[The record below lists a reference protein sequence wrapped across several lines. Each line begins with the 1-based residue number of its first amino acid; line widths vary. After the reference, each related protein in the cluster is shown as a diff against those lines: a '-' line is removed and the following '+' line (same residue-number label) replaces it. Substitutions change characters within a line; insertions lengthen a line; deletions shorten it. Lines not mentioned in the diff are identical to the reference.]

1 MDSRRLLMVDDMHQP
16 HTHVRSD
23 RNSERDSMMKPC
35 LTVILVLGMLL
46 ATVGIVHA
54 QVKVFSTVEG
64 SSMVPI
70 AEEVMIEAYKRMGMT
85 IEVRPLPPERALQ
98 DANNG
103 EVDGDLYRKRDI
115 DKAYPNLIVVPVPI
129 VSIDEM
135 VFTKADKK
143 FSVDGW
149 ESLLPYTVGHR
160 LGIKVIEGNLVEGT
174 KSEAVRTLEQ
184 LFKKLEDG
192 RNDVVIETRLSGL
205 ATINKL
211 GLKDIV
217 MLEPPL
223 MSLPLFHCLHVKNKH
238 LVEPLTAVLQQM
250 EEEGIIEEIQKKA
263 EQSLQSPSK

>member
-1 MDSRRLLMVDDMHQP
+1 MDSRRLLMADDMHQP

-23 RNSERDSMMKPC
+23 RSNERGLMMKPC

-54 QVKVFSTVEG
+54 QVMVFSTVEG
-64 SSMVPI
+64 SIRPI

-85 IEVRPLPPERALQ
+85 IEVRTLPPERAIQ
-98 DANNG
+98 EANNG

-223 MSLPLFHCLHVKNKH
+223 MSLPLFHCLHVKNKD

-250 EEEGIIEEIQKKA
+250 EEEGVIEEIQKKA
-263 EQSLQSPSK
+263 EQSVQSPAK